1 MSAEWIKTQPKNRN
15 YLNPIGFKLNLE
27 IFDGVDFFCQ
37 SINLPD
43 VSMPFT
49 NVATR
54 FREFPIAPGGGLE
67 FGDLR
72 INFIVDEDLHNYIS
86 IHDWIKTNSGANEM
100 RVGDPRYSSGQLF
113 ILTSNFNTNRIIN
126 FENLFP
132 ISLSDLSFDATVSDV
147 DYLTASVTFKFT
159 DYTFKDKNFKP
170 ITS

>member
-1 MSAEWIKTQPKNRN
+1 MSAEWLKTQPSNRN
-15 YLNPIGFKLNLE
+15 FLTPIGFKLNLE

-54 FREFPIAPGGGLE
+54 FREFPIVPGGGLE

-86 IHDWIKTNSGANEM
+86 VHNWIKKNSGANETI
-100 RVGDPRYSSGQLF
+100 VGDPEYSNGQLF
-113 ILTSNFNTNRIIN
+113 ILTSNFNTNRIID
-126 FENLFP
+126 FQKLFP
-132 ISLSDLSFDATVSDV
+132 ISITDLSFDATNNDV
-147 DYLTASVTFKFT
+147 EYLTASITFKFV
-159 DYTFKDKNFKP
+159 DYTFRTKNFKP
-170 ITS
+170 L

>member
-43 VSMPFT
+43 VSIPFT
-49 NVATR
+49 NVPTR

-67 FGDLR
+67 FGDFRL
-72 INFIVDEDLHNYIS
+72 NFIVDEDLHNYIS
-86 IHDWIKTNSGANEM
+86 IHEWLKINSNANET
-100 RVGDPRYSSGQLF
+100 RAGDPQYSNGQLF

-132 ISLSDLSFDATVSDV
+132 ITLSDLNFDATVSDV

-159 DYTFKDKNFKP
+159 DYTFKDKNFK
-170 ITS
+170 TLHT